1 LYLFPAGND
10 TWSGTL
16 AEPNRDGTDGPWATV
31 RRAQQAVRERNAAGS
46 TTAVTVLVREGVYPQ
61 REPLVFTP
69 EDAGTPDGPVTFA
82 AYPGERPVISGG
94 LPITGWERDGQGTKP
109 MTMKTTLLTWL
120 GTAALLL
127 SAGLAP
133 AAEPAQTLNDAV
145 ALWHFRET
153 CDSAGQNSRLEP
165 QGDVELGQTC
175 DAGARAAS
183 LARGGDGVTAECSG
197 GFLVAGQGA
206 GDELNL
212 TGAALSLY
220 ARLQDPSGD
229 WSSCGIVSKHGGHD
243 QLTYNLYASGGK
255 LGFELGTEQGLFR
268 VDVPVQSIGAT
279 DWHDVVVRYDG
290 NNLELWVDGL
300 LAAERPAAGKLRAG
314 NRQPLVLA
322 GYTLVGKLRGPF
334 EGRLD
339 TVALWQRALDQ
350 TEIVALSGGKAEA
363 EGRRQA
369 RLAAQYEGL
378 PQPVADYRRVVRSSD
393 VETYS
398 RAALALRKWMIE
410 NDPHRPIYH
419 FTGPESWINDPNG
432 PIYYRGRYHLFYQ
445 FDPQVPDGK
454 GGWKR
459 SKRCWGHAVSDDL
472 VHWVDWPV
480 ASWPDTQYDCGGVY
494 SGNTFVDDG
503 GHLCGLYTGNVSGR
517 GGLRY
522 GVLLRSR
529 DGGVTW
535 DKEMVMDHSQRPND
549 QSPVHH
555 DGYTWKEADTWYQLI
570 GGATGGPDAQGA
582 AWLWTS
588 KDLER
593 WTLQKNIAPS
603 IKLGRFWELP
613 YLIELGGRHVVLVGH
628 GNPYWV
634 GSYDRE
640 TMLFTPDRLEP
651 KSIDNGTYY
660 SFNVNMT
667 DDKGPGGTR
676 RQLMHGWVQGPG
688 SPTKTVP
695 YWQSA
700 HSIPRVLT
708 LHGEHV
714 VQQPIPEIEVLRAE
728 HRQFGPVRV
737 EPGGSGYLSEVEGDA
752 LEIIARFDPAGTTAT
767 RLGLRVR
774 EGSQESRA
782 ARVWYDPETR
792 QFGCDGGVI
801 KKAAAEGRLMS
812 KDSAEPEGPIVL
824 RIFVDRSVL
833 EVYCGGAA
841 MTNRMFPDPDALG
854 VDMFAEGGVAE
865 VHSVD
870 VWRMRSMWEK

>member
-1 LYLFPAGND
+1 
-10 TWSGTL
+10 
-16 AEPNRDGTDGPWATV
+16 
-31 RRAQQAVRERNAAGS
+31 
-46 TTAVTVLVREGVYPQ
+46 
-61 REPLVFTP
+61 
-69 EDAGTPDGPVTFA
+69 
-82 AYPGERPVISGG
+82 
-94 LPITGWERDGQGTKP
+94 

-127 SAGLAP
+127 SAGLSF
-133 AAEPAQTLNDAV
+133 AAKPAQTLNDAV

-206 GDELNL
+206 GGELNL

-229 WSSCGIVSKHGGHD
+229 WNSCGIVSKHGGHER
-243 QLTYNLYASGGK
+243 LTYNLYGRDGK
-255 LGFELGTEQGLFR
+255 LGFELGTEEGLFR
-268 VDVPVQSIGAT
+268 VETPMRGVDAAE
-279 DWHDVVVRYDG
+279 WHDVIVRYDG
-290 NNLELWVDGL
+290 RT
-300 LAAERPAAGKLRAG
+300 LAMFVNGTPVARRPAAGPLRSG
-314 NRQPLVLA
+314 NTEPLVLA
-322 GYTLVGKLRGPF
+322 GYSVEGHLRGPF
-334 EGRLD
+334 RGRLD
-339 TVALWQRALDQ
+339 TVAIWERALGDA
-350 TEIVALSGGKAEA
+350 EIVTLSGGEEESRRRREA
-363 EGRRQA
+363 RE
-369 RLAAQYEGL
+369 AAQYAGL
-378 PQPVADYRRVVRSSD
+378 PEPVAGYRRVVQSTD
-393 VETYS
+393 LEAYS

-410 NDPHRPIYH
+410 NDPHYPIYH

-432 PIYYRGRYHLFYQ
+432 PIYHEGKYHLFYQ
-445 FDPQVPDGK
+445 FDPQVPDGRD
-454 GGWKR
+454 GWRR
-459 SKRCWGHAVSDDL
+459 SARCWGHAVSDDL
-472 VHWVDWPV
+472 VRWVDWPV
-480 ASWPDTQYDCGGVY
+480 ALWPDTPHDRAGVY
-494 SGNTFVDDG
+494 SGNTVIDDDG
-503 GHLCGLYTGNVSGR
+503 FPVALYTGNVAGHR
-517 GGLRY
+517 ETY
-522 GVLLRSR
+522 GILTRST
-529 DGGVTW
+529 DGWLTW
-535 DKEMVMDHSQRPND
+535 EKTMVMDDRERPNAH
-549 QSPVHH
+549 SPVHW
-555 DGYTWKEADTWYQLI
+555 DAQVWREGDRWCQLI
-570 GGATGGPDAQGA
+570 GGTTGGDDRQGA

-588 KDLER
+588 PDLKK

-613 YLIELGGRHVVLVGH
+613 YLIELGGRHVLLVGH

-801 KKAAAEGRLMS
+801 KKAAAEGRLIS
-812 KDSAEPEGPIVL
+812 KDSAEPEDPIVL

-854 VDMFAEGGVAE
+854 VDLFAEGGVAE